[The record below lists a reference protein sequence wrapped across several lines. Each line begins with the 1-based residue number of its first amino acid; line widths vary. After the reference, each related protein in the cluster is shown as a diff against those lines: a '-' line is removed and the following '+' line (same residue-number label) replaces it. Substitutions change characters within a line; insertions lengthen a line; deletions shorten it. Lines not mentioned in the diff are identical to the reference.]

1 LSEQQEEKTPE
12 VEAVDPG
19 CLPAWEVDDLPEPR
33 PFHARNL
40 LALIGPGIV
49 MAGAST
55 GTGEYI
61 IGPRTAAQYHGA
73 MMWVVLLSILAQV
86 VLNTEV
92 MRYTLCT
99 GEPIM
104 TGYLRCRPGP
114 RFWIIFYLFLDVAG
128 WLPTLASLAAQ
139 ILIVLVLHITPQDTI
154 NPDMVQMLRIGIFLF
169 CAFLVLFGGKVYNTL
184 QLVLGGKFL
193 FVLVFMIISSVFFCS
208 AHTWGQIWG
217 GMLDPT
223 RLPLNAQGQ
232 PEIDWALVAS
242 LAGFAGVGG
251 LGNIMVSNYVREN
264 GWGMGQKVGAIPSA
278 FGGLQIELSHIGTIA
293 RNTTENLRRFRG
305 WCKYLIADQYLVWMF
320 GSLMGVMLPSI
331 LGAQYLNV
339 EGLDTKDQWR
349 GAAALAQDFGAA
361 RGEIFRNLTL
371 ICGLIIMIPGQFG
384 SLESVARR
392 WTDTIWS
399 GSRRIRKLDN
409 NRIKHVYYGFAFA
422 YVVFGVLFYVRFPNL
437 TGTTMMTIAGNL
449 ANFAIALTIFHT
461 LYVNRRFLPPKMRP
475 SIGKQIALVLA
486 GLFFV
491 TMFSLVFQQKI
502 WPIVAK
508 NWGL

>member
-1 LSEQQEEKTPE
+1 MSEPKVTALAEGN
-12 VEAVDPG
+12 VDPG
-19 CLPAWEVDDLPEPR
+19 CLPAWDVDDMPEPK
-33 PFHARNL
+33 PFYARNL

-61 IGPRTAAQYHGA
+61 IGPRTAAQYQGA

-114 RFWIIFYLFLDVAG
+114 RFWIFFYLFLDVAG

-139 ILIVLVLHITPQDTI
+139 ILIVLVQNIGPQDAI
-154 NPDMVQMLRIGIFLF
+154 NADTVQVLRIGIFLG
-169 CAFLVLFGGKVYNTL
+169 CAVLVLFGGKVYTTL

-193 FVLVFMIISSVFFCS
+193 FVLVFMIFSTIFFCS
-208 AHTWGQIWG
+208 MQTWGQIWG
-217 GMLDPT
+217 GMIDPT

-232 PEIDWALVAS
+232 PEVDWALVAS

-278 FGGLQIELSHIGTIA
+278 FGGLQLELSHIGTIA
-293 RNTTENLRRFRG
+293 RNTTENLQRFRG
-305 WCKYLIADQYLVWMF
+305 WCRYLIADQYLMWAF
-320 GSLMGVMLPSI
+320 GSLVGVMLPCV
-331 LGAQYLNV
+331 LGAEYLNV
-339 EGLDTKDQWR
+339 ERLADAKDQWR
-349 GAAALAQDFGAA
+349 GAAALAQDFGEA
-361 RGEIFRNLTL
+361 RGEIFRTLTL

-399 GSRRIRKLDN
+399 GSRRIRNLDN
-409 NRIKHVYYGFAFA
+409 HRIKHVYYTFAAA
-422 YVVFGVLFYVRFPNL
+422 YVVFGVCFYLFFPNL
-437 TGTTMMTIAGNL
+437 SGTTMMTIAGNL
-449 ANFAIALTIFHT
+449 ANLAIAITIFHT
-461 LYVNRRFLPPKMRP
+461 FYVNRRFLPPLMRP
-475 SIGKQIALVLA
+475 SLAKQFALLLA
-486 GLFFV
+486 GLFFSI
-491 TMFSLVFQQKI
+491 MFALVLRQRI
-502 WPIVAK
+502 WPIIAA
-508 NWGL
+508 NWGG

>member
-1 LSEQQEEKTPE
+1 MSEE
-12 VEAVDPG
+12 VVDPG
-19 CLPAWEVDDLPEPR
+19 CLPAWEVGDLPEPK

-61 IGPRTAAQYHGA
+61 IGPRTAAQYQGA

-104 TGYLRCRPGP
+104 TGYLRCKPGP

-139 ILIVLVLHITPQDTI
+139 ILIVLIQGLTPQDTI
-154 NPDMVQMLRIGIFLF
+154 NPDTVQALRIGIFLG
-169 CAFLVLFGGKVYNTL
+169 CSFLVLFGGKVYNTL

-193 FVLVFMIISSVFFCS
+193 FVLVFMLISTVFFCS

-223 RLPLNAQGQ
+223 RLPLNAQGE

-278 FGGLQIELSHIGTIA
+278 FGGHKIELSHIGTIA
-293 RNTTENLRRFRG
+293 RNTAENLKRFRG
-305 WCKYLIADQYLVWMF
+305 WCKYLVADQYLVWMV
-320 GSLMGVMLPSI
+320 GSLFGVMMPSI
-331 LGAQYLNV
+331 LGAEYLNAAR
-339 EGLDTKDQWR
+339 LIDTKDQWR
-349 GAAALAQDFGAA
+349 GAAALAQDFGEA
-361 RGEIFRNLTL
+361 RGEIFRTLTL
-371 ICGLIIMIPGQFG
+371 LCGLVIMVPGQFG

-399 GSRRIRKLDN
+399 GSRRIRKLDKD
-409 NRIKHVYYGFAFA
+409 RIKHLYYGFAFA
-422 YVVFGVLFYVRFPNL
+422 YVVFGIAFYVVFPNL
-437 TGTTMMTIAGNL
+437 SGTTMMTIAGNL
-449 ANFAIALTIFHT
+449 ANLSIAVTIFHA
-461 LYVNRRFLPPKMRP
+461 LYVNRHFLPPMMRP
-475 SIGKQIALVLA
+475 SPAKQFALFLS
-486 GLFFV
+486 GMFFV
-491 TMFSLVFQQKI
+491 IMFSLVFKQKI
-502 WPIVAK
+502 WPLVAQ